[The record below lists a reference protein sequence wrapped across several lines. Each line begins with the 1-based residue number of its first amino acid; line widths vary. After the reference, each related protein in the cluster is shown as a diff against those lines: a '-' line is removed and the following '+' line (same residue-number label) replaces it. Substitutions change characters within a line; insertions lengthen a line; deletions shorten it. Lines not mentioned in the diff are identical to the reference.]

1 MSLRSLNIPVI
12 DFVGKRK
19 FAMIF
24 SAVLL
29 VLSITSIGFQ
39 GLKFG
44 IDFTGGTLIELGY
57 ENTADLEDIRSKLSE
72 GDFKGTNVQY
82 FGSDTEVL
90 IQLEPQEVSSA
101 KLSSSII
108 RMLGDGIDI
117 RRVEFVGP
125 KVGEELTNDGGLAM
139 LYALIGILIYVAFR
153 FEYRFALGSIAA
165 LVHDVIITLGIFSI
179 LQIEFDLTVLAAI
192 LAVIGYSLNDT
203 IVVFDRIRENFLS
216 TRQVEVEPIINEALN
231 QTLSRTLMTSLTT
244 LLVLLA
250 LFYLGGEVIHSFAGA
265 LLIGVIVGTYSSIY
279 VASSMILALGISKE
293 DMLPS
298 EKEKKEIQVEAEPII
313 NEALN
318 QTLSRTLMTS
328 LTTLL
333 VLLALFYLGGEVI
346 HSFAGALL
354 IGVIVGTYSSIYVA
368 SSMILA
374 LGISK
379 EDMLPSE
386 KEKKEIDARP

>member
-1 MSLRSLNIPVI
+1 MSIRSLNIPVI
-12 DFVGKRK
+12 DFVGRRRY
-19 FAMIF
+19 AMIF
-24 SAVLL
+24 SAILL
-29 VLSITSIGFQ
+29 VISIASISFQ

-57 ENTADLEDIRSKLSE
+57 EKTADLESIRSKLASA
-72 GDFKGTNVQY
+72 DFKGANVQY

-90 IQLEPQEVSSA
+90 IQLEPQATSSA

-108 RMLGDGIDI
+108 RMLGEGIDV

-165 LVHDVIITLGIFSI
+165 LIHDVIITLGVFSL

-203 IVVFDRIRENFLS
+203 IVVFDRIRENFLA
-216 TRQVEVEPIINEALN
+216 TRQLEPSPIVNEALN

-244 LLVLLA
+244 LLVLFA

-265 LLIGVIVGTYSSIY
+265 LLIGVVIGTYSSIY
-279 VASSMILALGISKE
+279 VASSTILA
-293 DMLPS
+293 M
-298 EKEKKEIQVEAEPII
+298 
-313 NEALN
+313 
-318 QTLSRTLMTS
+318 
-328 LTTLL
+328 
-333 VLLALFYLGGEVI
+333 
-346 HSFAGALL
+346 
-354 IGVIVGTYSSIYVA
+354 GV
-368 SSMILA
+368 
-374 LGISK
+374 SK

>member
-1 MSLRSLNIPVI
+1 MSLKSLNVPVI
-12 DFVGKRK
+12 NFVGNRK
-19 FAMIF
+19 YALIF
-24 SAVLL
+24 SIILL
-29 VLSITSIGFQ
+29 VVSIASIGFQ

-57 ENTADLEDIRSKLSE
+57 EKTADLEDIRSKLISANY
-72 GDFKGTNVQY
+72 KGTNVQY

-90 IQLEPQEVSSA
+90 IQLEPQAATSA
-101 KLSSSII
+101 QLSSSII
-108 RMLGDGIDI
+108 RMLGDGLDV

-165 LVHDVIITLGIFSI
+165 LVHDVIITIGIFSL

-216 TRQVEVEPIINEALN
+216 TRHIEPSPIVNDALN

-244 LLVLLA
+244 LIVLFA

-265 LLIGVIVGTYSSIY
+265 LIIGV
-279 VASSMILALGISKE
+279 
-293 DMLPS
+293 
-298 EKEKKEIQVEAEPII
+298 
-313 NEALN
+313 
-318 QTLSRTLMTS
+318 
-328 LTTLL
+328 
-333 VLLALFYLGGEVI
+333 VI
-346 HSFAGALL
+346 
-354 IGVIVGTYSSIYVA
+354 GTYSSIYVA

>member
-1 MSLRSLNIPVI
+1 MSIRSLNIPVI
-12 DFVGKRK
+12 DFVGRRRY
-19 FAMIF
+19 AMIF
-24 SAVLL
+24 SAILL
-29 VLSITSIGFQ
+29 VISIASIGFQ

-57 ENTADLEDIRSKLSE
+57 EKTANLESIRSKLASA
-72 GDFKGTNVQY
+72 DFKGANVQY

-90 IQLEPQEVSSA
+90 IQLEPQATSSA

-108 RMLGDGIDI
+108 RMLGEGIDV

-165 LVHDVIITLGIFSI
+165 LIHDVIITLGVFSL

-203 IVVFDRIRENFLS
+203 IVVFDRIRENFLA
-216 TRQVEVEPIINEALN
+216 TRQLEPSLIVNEALN

-244 LLVLLA
+244 LLVLFA

-265 LLIGVIVGTYSSIY
+265 LLIGVVIGTYSSIY
-279 VASSMILALGISKE
+279 VASSTILAMGVSKE

-298 EKEKKEIQVEAEPII
+298 K
-313 NEALN
+313 
-318 QTLSRTLMTS
+318 
-328 LTTLL
+328 
-333 VLLALFYLGGEVI
+333 
-346 HSFAGALL
+346 
-354 IGVIVGTYSSIYVA
+354 
-368 SSMILA
+368 
-374 LGISK
+374 
-379 EDMLPSE
+379 

>member
-1 MSLRSLNIPVI
+1 MSLKSLNIPVI

-19 FAMIF
+19 YAMFF
-24 SAVLL
+24 SAILL
-29 VLSITSIGFQ
+29 IASIASIGFQ

-57 ENTADLEDIRSKLSE
+57 EKSADLEGIRSKLASA
-72 GDFKGTNVQY
+72 DFKGANVQY

-90 IQLEPQEVSSA
+90 IQLEPQATSSA

-108 RMLGDGIDI
+108 RMLGEGIDV

-165 LVHDVIITLGIFSI
+165 LIHDVIITLGIFSL

-203 IVVFDRIRENFLS
+203 IVVFDRIRENFLA
-216 TRQVEVEPIINEALN
+216 TRQVEPGSIINEALN

-244 LLVLLA
+244 LLVLFA

-265 LLIGVIVGTYSSIY
+265 LLIGVVIGTYSSIY
-279 VASSMILALGISKE
+279 VASTTILA
-293 DMLPS
+293 M
-298 EKEKKEIQVEAEPII
+298 
-313 NEALN
+313 
-318 QTLSRTLMTS
+318 
-328 LTTLL
+328 
-333 VLLALFYLGGEVI
+333 
-346 HSFAGALL
+346 
-354 IGVIVGTYSSIYVA
+354 
-368 SSMILA
+368 
-374 LGISK
+374 GISK

>member
-1 MSLRSLNIPVI
+1 MSLKSLNIPVI
-12 DFVGKRK
+12 DFVGRRK
-19 FAMIF
+19 YAMIF
-24 SAVLL
+24 SAILL
-29 VLSITSIGFQ
+29 IASIASIGFQ

-57 ENTADLEDIRSKLSE
+57 KKTADLEGIRSKLASA
-72 GDFKGTNVQY
+72 DFKGTNVQY

-90 IQLEPQEVSSA
+90 IQLEPQAASSA
-101 KLSSSII
+101 QISSSII
-108 RMLGDGIDI
+108 RMLGDGIDV

-165 LVHDVIITLGIFSI
+165 LIHDVIITLGVFSL

-203 IVVFDRIRENFLS
+203 IVVFDRIRENFLA
-216 TRQVEVEPIINEALN
+216 TRLLEPEPIINEALN

-244 LLVLLA
+244 LLVLFA

-265 LLIGVIVGTYSSIY
+265 LLIGVVIGTYSSIY
-279 VASSMILALGISKE
+279 VASTTILA
-293 DMLPS
+293 M
-298 EKEKKEIQVEAEPII
+298 
-313 NEALN
+313 
-318 QTLSRTLMTS
+318 
-328 LTTLL
+328 
-333 VLLALFYLGGEVI
+333 
-346 HSFAGALL
+346 
-354 IGVIVGTYSSIYVA
+354 
-368 SSMILA
+368 
-374 LGISK
+374 GISK